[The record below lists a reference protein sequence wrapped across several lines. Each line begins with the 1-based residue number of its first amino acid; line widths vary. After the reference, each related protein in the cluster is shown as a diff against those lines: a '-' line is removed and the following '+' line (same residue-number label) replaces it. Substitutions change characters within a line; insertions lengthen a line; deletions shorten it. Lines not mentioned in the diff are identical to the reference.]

1 MNKKIALSGLSIL
14 TALALIGGAT
24 FAFFSDVETSH
35 NNVLQA
41 GALDLKIDNTSYLN
55 RVLQQDNTWQLSDL
69 DHQLFFNFDDLKP
82 GDEGEDTI
90 SLHVTN
96 DSWACADLLVNN
108 NADNGCGGSE
118 VANDPHCADQ
128 GDPGELGNEL
138 NFMFWGDDGDNV
150 LEDNE
155 RPFLSG
161 PASTVLN
168 KTNITL
174 ADSHTNNLGIGSSG
188 PMNASNTYFIGKA
201 WCFGKLT
208 VNPVHAGQGISPAV
222 DPGVLCDGKL
232 VNNASQTDSL
242 SGDISFRAE
251 QARNNSGFLC
261 NPPSP
266 TPIPSPTPGPQ

>member
-41 GALDLKIDNTSYLN
+41 GALDLTIDNTSYLN
-55 RVLQQDNTWQLSDL
+55 RVLSQSTSWGLSNL
-69 DHQLFFNFDDLKP
+69 TNQLFFNFRDLKP

-96 DSWACADLLVNN
+96 DSWACADLLVNKDAEN
-108 NADNGCGGSE
+108 DCGGSE
-118 VANDPHCADQ
+118 VADDPHCADPQ
-128 GDPGELGNEL
+128 DPGELSKEL

-155 RPFLSG
+155 RPFLTG
-161 PASTVLN
+161 PASDVLN
-168 KTNITL
+168 KTKITL

-188 PMNASNTYFIGKA
+188 PMSASNTYFIGKA

-208 VNPVHAGQGISPAV
+208 EHPVHAGQGVSPAV
-222 DPGVLCDGKL
+222 DPGVLCDGSS

-242 SGDISFRAE
+242 TGDISFRAE

-261 NPPSP
+261 NPP
-266 TPIPSPTPGPQ
+266 PSPTPTPTPGGG